1 MREAEHAST
10 RRRDFPKWT
19 NRIRYWEIGET
30 DKTAPETELPK
41 IESEVDNLVRNLRSP
56 EPGEKDYDALTE
68 FYPPEYFDIIKYS
81 VHNLVYTC
89 SRFTTR
95 CCEPL
100 L

>member
-41 IESEVDNLVRNLRSP
+41 IESEVDNLVRNLRSS
-56 EPGEKDYDALTE
+56 EPGWKDYDALTE
-68 FYPPEYFDIIKYS
+68 F
-81 VHNLVYTC
+81 
-89 SRFTTR
+89 
-95 CCEPL
+95 
-100 L
+100 